1 MSRWT
6 TESEQDCCYKAESSS
21 PWFNSLPQIG
31 STCTKG
37 PSFCCS
43 CSNSSRYWLRRR
55 NQIPPNQYRKRTW
68 FRRRSKNTKNRGTR
82 LQQKASKFQEF
93 NRGVVLPGSVRWC
106 RGPHNRHRGHR
117 PGGGEAFVRGRQ
129 GLHGGG
135 LDRGQI
141 KVLPM
146 ERGGGGGGGRRE
158 DVIAFF
164 LDFYR
169 VYLLFRCAVKS
180 IAQDS
185 SEIEHTRRQ
194 KRQLPLGVSSAGSPP
209 FYPLRRVYSGAIRWS
224 RFFGSRRR
232 LVILFFSFPCLR
244 Q

>member
-1 MSRWT
+1 MGAPARRARASVAPAATPPDTDCAAAIKSHRTNTEKGHDSDDDPRTPRTGEQDYSKKRVNFKNPIGVSSYLAASGDGGALIIGIGDIDLAGEKHLSVAVRASMAAGWTGVRLRRYQWRERRRRWT
-6 TESEQDCCYKAESSS
+6 K
-21 PWFNSLPQIG
+21 
-31 STCTKG
+31 
-37 PSFCCS
+37 
-43 CSNSSRYWLRRR
+43 RRW
-55 NQIPPNQYRKRTW
+55 IV
-68 FRRRSKNTKNRGTR
+68 FS
-82 LQQKASKFQEF
+82 
-93 NRGVVLPGSVRWC
+93 
-106 RGPHNRHRGHR
+106 
-117 PGGGEAFVRGRQ
+117 
-129 GLHGGG
+129 
-135 LDRGQI
+135 
-141 KVLPM
+141 
-146 ERGGGGGGGRRE
+146 
-158 DVIAFF
+158 

-180 IAQDS
+180 IAEDS